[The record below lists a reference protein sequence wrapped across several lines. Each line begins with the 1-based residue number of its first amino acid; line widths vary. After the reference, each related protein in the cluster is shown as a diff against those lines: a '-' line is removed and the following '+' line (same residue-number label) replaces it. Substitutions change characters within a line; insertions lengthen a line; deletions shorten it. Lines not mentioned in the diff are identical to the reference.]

1 MGTEAGGGSLV
12 SMLIMI
18 GLMIVLF
25 YFMLIRPQNKRQK
38 QVRNMLD
45 NLAVGDRVMTI
56 GRIYGRITKINDN
69 VITLEVG
76 PDKVALVIDRE
87 GIAKVEDSDVENDMK
102 DAPPVDDK

>member
-1 MGTEAGGGSLV
+1 
-12 SMLIMI
+12 MLIMI

-76 PDKVALVIDRE
+76 SRTRWR
-87 GIAKVEDSDVENDMK
+87 S
-102 DAPPVDDK
+102 